1 MLESAPGEKASSS
14 YMQESENSRD
24 FGTYVMVERNKG
36 LVLEGPSHLPL
47 PLKCEKWRHHL
58 VHQSSTQSSQL
69 FQGLT
74 KLWSIEHGVVD
85 V

>member
-47 PLKCEKWRHHL
+47 PLKCEKWRHHWYINPQPKAL
-58 VHQSSTQSSQL
+58 SCSRDLQNY
-69 FQGLT
+69 GP
-74 KLWSIEHGVVD
+74 
-85 V
+85 